1 MSQFTRYTGLYKGVV
16 IDNEDPA
23 GLNRVKVRIMEV
35 HGLMDRETYGS
46 LVLGTATD
54 VMWVDEDH
62 LPWAEVCYP
71 YGETTPPE
79 VNQVVW
85 VAFYG
90 GNTQQPVILGWAG
103 YEYTTQE
110 EKFT

>member
-16 IDNEDPA
+16 IDTDDPA
-23 GLNRVKVRIMEV
+23 GLNRVKVRVLEI
-35 HGLMDRETYGS
+35 HGMMNRETYGS
-46 LVLGTATD
+46 LNLGTATE

-79 VNQVVW
+79 INQVVW

-90 GNTQQPVILGWAG
+90 GDAQYPVIFGWAG
-103 YEYTTQE
+103 YEYTAQE
-110 EKFT
+110 EEFI